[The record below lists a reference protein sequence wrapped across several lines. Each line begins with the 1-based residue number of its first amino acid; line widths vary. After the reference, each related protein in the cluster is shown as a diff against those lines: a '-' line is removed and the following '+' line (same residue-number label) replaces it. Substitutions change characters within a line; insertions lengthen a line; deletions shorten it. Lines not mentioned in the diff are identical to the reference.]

1 MRRAHESF
9 AGMVRDQESK
19 LPTMFSISYTIDR
32 LDIIILTR
40 DGFYEAICYALSQ
53 LFKVEVASEEV
64 EEDALVNVGISG
76 GVLVFG
82 LSCRGNVEP
91 ARRG

>member
-53 LFKVEVASEEV
+53 LFKVKVASEEA